1 MQPRFVDLHTHT
13 TASDGTDAP
22 RDLIRRAASLKLAAV
37 AVTDHDTVSGLDEAE
52 AAGREYGVEII
63 RGCELGVQGQ
73 YGEIHLL
80 GLWLPRHSA
89 PLDAELARLRGHREE
104 RNLKILDRL
113 RSIGINIGYQEV
125 LDEAGGESVG
135 RPHIARVLQK
145 RGIVSNFAQA
155 FELYLGYY
163 GAAYVPRTLLTPEEG
178 VSLMADL
185 GAVVSFAHPML
196 IRCPPSWFDEII
208 PRLKEAGQ
216 IRLQALS
223 LPKGG
228 RTPHS
233 QAWENL
239 SLFAVGGEL
248 AARYGLG
255 LSGGSDY
262 HGMAKPGV
270 ELGRGKGGLRVTV
283 ALLDALKARRKRPVD
298 DAPEVL

>member
-13 TASDGTDAP
+13 TASDGTDTP
-22 RDLIRRAASLKLAAV
+22 RELIRRAASLKLAAV

-104 RNLKILDRL
+104 RNLKILDKL
-113 RSIGINIGYQEV
+113 RSIGINISYQEV

-145 RGIVSNFAQA
+145 RGIVSGFAQA

-163 GAAYVPRTLLTPEEG
+163 GSAYVPRTLLSPEEG

-185 GAVVSFAHPML
+185 GAVV
-196 IRCPPSWFDEII
+196 
-208 PRLKEAGQ
+208 
-216 IRLQALS
+216 
-223 LPKGG
+223 
-228 RTPHS
+228 
-233 QAWENL
+233 
-239 SLFAVGGEL
+239 

-270 ELGRGKGGLRVTV
+270 ELGRGKGGLRVTA
-283 ALLDALKARRKRPVD
+283 ALLDALKARRKSPVD
-298 DAPEVL
+298 GASEVL

>member
-1 MQPRFVDLHTHT
+1 MQICYNGVDITP
-13 TASDGTDAP
+13 S
-22 RDLIRRAASLKLAAV
+22 V
-37 AVTDHDTVSGLDEAE
+37 Q
-52 AAGREYGVEII
+52 VE
-63 RGCELGVQGQ
+63 
-73 YGEIHLL
+73 
-80 GLWLPRHSA
+80 
-89 PLDAELARLRGHREE
+89 
-104 RNLKILDRL
+104 
-113 RSIGINIGYQEV
+113 
-125 LDEAGGESVG
+125 
-135 RPHIARVLQK
+135 
-145 RGIVSNFAQA
+145 
-155 FELYLGYY
+155 
-163 GAAYVPRTLLTPEEG
+163 
-178 VSLMADL
+178 SLMCLDDWGATPDSIDLMAADGGQWSRWKPQKGDTL
-185 GAVVSFAHPML
+185 E
-196 IRCPPSWFDEII
+196 IRDKGWQSGPQAIDAISQ
-208 PRLKEAGQ
+208 RAGK

>member
-155 FELYLGYY
+155 FELYLGSLRCGIRAPDPAQPRKK
-163 GAAYVPRTLLTPEEG
+163 GAKASGRISARCLSSRLPCWTVAAVLVRRNHPPAQKRRVIGALEAYHSEHSAR
-178 VSLMADL
+178 
-185 GAVVSFAHPML
+185 
-196 IRCPPSWFDEII
+196 DE
-208 PRLKEAGQ
+208 R
-216 IRLQALS
+216 
-223 LPKGG
+223 
-228 RTPHS
+228 
-233 QAWENL
+233 
-239 SLFAVGGEL
+239 FCVEL